1 MISKGFLPAWTD
13 ANEIWP
19 GVCQSCVITTFE
31 KPFAIRLITEMTCS
45 PSLTA
50 RLPPG
55 RKQFWT
61 SITRRAE
68 ASSILIE
75 AAAQAGLE
83 TTAAIAVVA
92 RPARMCLRSGMLHL
106 LCKCL
111 SEEYLNHMNHL

>member
-1 MISKGFLPAWTD
+1 MVSKGFLPAWTD

-19 GVCQSCVITTFE
+19 GVCQSCVITTLA
-31 KPFAIRLITEMTCS
+31 KPFAMRLITETTCS
-45 PSLTA
+45 PSLTD

-75 AAAQAGLE
+75 AAAQACFE
-83 TTAAIAVVA
+83 TKAVIAVVA
-92 RPARMCLRSGMLHL
+92 KPARMRLRSGMLHL
-106 LCKCL
+106 PVRAKLA
-111 SEEYLNHMNHL
+111 NHFAKGA